1 MRKTIRV
8 SALFLALIVLWGG
21 VITAQETTDEGPLVV
36 AAENRTAAEEAE
48 RGAPRPD
55 EAVRVGDLIRYTLT
69 FKNPSDGPVSS
80 VVLHNS
86 FPAGMS
92 FVEGSAVASRS
103 DMRVEYSADGGESF
117 SVQPVIEVVEGG
129 ERTVRPATPDEY
141 TDVRWVVEGSI
152 QPGAEVSASYE
163 LQVSAGLPGTE
174 QQGS

>member
-86 FPAGMS
+86 FTAGMS
-92 FVEGSAVASRS
+92 FVVGSAVASRC
-103 DMRVEYSADGGESF
+103 DIWCEYSAYWGEGISDSPKLDG
-117 SVQPVIEVVEGG
+117 IWWGG
-129 ERTVRPATPDEY
+129 QHVAACTPC
-141 TDVRWVVEGSI
+141 S
-152 QPGAEVSASYE
+152 
-163 LQVSAGLPGTE
+163 
-174 QQGS
+174 